1 MGSKFSKYS
10 YVVAIDLTH
19 IHAWQATH
27 TFFKPILLLF
37 RLFNY
42 IHLSMYHTYVS
53 VFTLIADC
61 IYHGKYV

>member
-27 TFFKPILLLF
+27 TFFKPIFDCLITFIYQCTIRMCLSS
-37 RLFNY
+37 RL
-42 IHLSMYHTYVS
+42 
-53 VFTLIADC
+53 
-61 IYHGKYV
+61 